1 MRLRLLAALLLLPAY
16 PPRSQAHPPA
26 ASGLALDSAPPLTA
40 LATCREALAH
50 YDSIG
55 STRRGLDPLAQ
66 GELHRAL
73 QAGFRLGHYREAALY
88 YHRLG
93 SPSWEGG
100 ARSRQGGV
108 HFDAGRADSAQAAF
122 ADALAL
128 TRQAG
133 DSVSQAGIHRWL
145 SLLARRRGARDTAIT
160 HAQASL
166 ALYAGLGRP
175 TGMRRAE
182 RDLGELFA
190 LTRQPDSA
198 IAYLER
204 SLAPGAAVGDSAT
217 EAQALRLLADLY
229 VESSVADSL
238 IWARRGELALR
249 AAGTGDPDSAV
260 AAFAARARAATDS
273 AGISSA
279 YAWIGMVEHGRRR
292 LGPAILA
299 YRAAILFH
307 PAGGSRRSLGVLHSV
322 QGTLWER
329 QGRLDSM
336 TAQYRLSSGT
346 GVATVPS
353 PPLRLLD
360 RASRLQAAGQPDSAL
375 AAYHEAARGFA
386 AMGSV
391 GLRNIALLRVVMLH
405 RERGRLDSALAQGR
419 WLQAEWRRL
428 GVPGE
433 EALLWMTL
441 GSIYF
446 EQAEFEAAIA
456 AGDSGLRIAPPDA
469 EPRLLATLHGTR
481 GTGFALTGRYD
492 SALVH
497 HYASVRHWAR
507 AGDLYRAEAA
517 RATGHLGAVF
527 RQMGQFDSALAYHRT
542 QRGMAPEGTAGELIA
557 LRELAYDFEGL
568 GSRDSALA
576 YHELRRAAAQW
587 RRANTSSDPTGDA
600 LAESESLDRIGLLRW
615 EAGDAAGADTSFRA
629 ALESYRRGGKEWTTP
644 STLSDIATLFDR
656 IGAADSALAW
666 HRRALAL
673 AVETGRTTDR
683 VRSLAAVGR
692 LEARRG
698 DHAAGLAALREAAAI
713 QRSRGAIE
721 TGASVLGSL
730 AYTLRRLPEPDLPG
744 ALAALDTA
752 AALRAQVRARAG
764 GDEYRLGVQDI
775 ATLPA
780 GEWELAWLQYGAATD
795 PERAAYG
802 ALAAAERGRAQALLD
817 LMRGTSHTARAGA
830 DLVAEG
836 RRLLRAATASGAG
849 VLSYLVTD
857 DTLLI
862 WYARPIAGR
871 VRLTLHPVAVP
882 ADTLARLAARWRAAL
897 GVDQVELGSRL
908 AGDDGAGVEDVLR
921 IGVAGA
927 ASAGTGDA
935 TAIGRALAALVLP
948 EELRNAG
955 AGRGELVLVPH
966 GVLSVIPFGALPVGD
981 STTLGL
987 VRALRYAP
995 SIASL
1000 VEVERRPV
1008 LGAGPRAARLRQAL
1022 VVGDPRMPSIARL
1035 SARRS
1040 TVAPLLRGFPPPG
1053 RRGRRWLM
1061 PVPCPATLARAWRQR
1076 WMARRAIYLLSYGYA
1091 HAAGKYCAVSFVAS
1105 PRSARRGSLRG

>member
-1 MRLRLLAALLLLPAY
+1 
-16 PPRSQAHPPA
+16 
-26 ASGLALDSAPPLTA
+26 
-40 LATCREALAH
+40 
-50 YDSIG
+50 
-55 STRRGLDPLAQ
+55 
-66 GELHRAL
+66 
-73 QAGFRLGHYREAALY
+73 
-88 YHRLG
+88 
-93 SPSWEGG
+93 
-100 ARSRQGGV
+100 
-108 HFDAGRADSAQAAF
+108 
-122 ADALAL
+122 
-128 TRQAG
+128 
-133 DSVSQAGIHRWL
+133 
-145 SLLARRRGARDTAIT
+145 
-160 HAQASL
+160 
-166 ALYAGLGRP
+166 
-175 TGMRRAE
+175 
-182 RDLGELFA
+182 
-190 LTRQPDSA
+190 
-198 IAYLER
+198 
-204 SLAPGAAVGDSAT
+204 
-217 EAQALRLLADLY
+217 
-229 VESSVADSL
+229 
-238 IWARRGELALR
+238 
-249 AAGTGDPDSAV
+249 
-260 AAFAARARAATDS
+260 
-273 AGISSA
+273 
-279 YAWIGMVEHGRRR
+279 
-292 LGPAILA
+292 
-299 YRAAILFH
+299 
-307 PAGGSRRSLGVLHSV
+307 
-322 QGTLWER
+322 
-329 QGRLDSM
+329 
-336 TAQYRLSSGT
+336 
-346 GVATVPS
+346 
-353 PPLRLLD
+353 
-360 RASRLQAAGQPDSAL
+360 
-375 AAYHEAARGFA
+375 AARGFA

-587 RRANTSSDPTGDA
+587 RRANTTSDPTGDA

-673 AVETGRTTDR
+673 AVATGRTTDR

-1022 VVGDPRMPSIARL
+1022 VVGDPKMPSIVRADG
-1035 SARRS
+1035 S
-1040 TVAPLLRGFPPPG
+1040 VAPLLQLPAAREEGEAVA
-1053 RRGRRWLM
+1053 RRLGASALSGDLATEREVRRRM
-1061 PVPCPATLARAWRQR
+1061 ARAPLIHLATHGYAYAAGGQ
-1076 WMARRAIYLLSYGYA
+1076 ARR
-1091 HAAGKYCAVSFVAS
+1091 SFVALAPDS
-1105 PRSARRGSLRG
+1105 LDEGLLTVGEILDDPALTLSAELVVLIACQTGLGSLRKAEGTVGLQRAFLARGARSLLVSLWSVSDAATALLMRRFYEHWLGDRDRPSKAEALRRAQDEVHRTPGFEAPRFWAPFQVVGGD